1 MTHANVIDIRRLLE
15 DRSLLLSG
23 EYSRALFS
31 IALAFAEYAGIDG
44 DELARLVETAR
55 SSESIDLGTL
65 AVLDAV
71 G

>member
-1 MTHANVIDIRRLLE
+1 VT
-15 DRSLLLSG
+15 
-23 EYSRALFS
+23 
-31 IALAFAEYAGIDG
+31 FAEYAGIDG
-44 DELARLVETAR
+44 DELARLVETPR

>member
-31 IALAFAEYAGIDG
+31 IALAFAEYAGTDG